1 MMKNYLMSVMMML
14 SLSTLCWAEPERA
27 TFGVVGGE
35 LSPALRVYTGVEQGV
50 PVRAVWPGSPAELA
64 GVKSGDVILK
74 LDGVTIK
81 DKAAMAAFLLQRKVG
96 DEVRATLSFGG
107 QIREVVVK
115 LLPRPTQ
122 LPNVHHSAEAAV
134 GGDRMH
140 RPMAVSE
147 EIRRQ
152 FRERRRN
159 ICRHFATLPESFDAP
174 GVTEEL
180 QAIRDLAR
188 DANPG
193 GSGWMVGRAGVSA
206 VQFRDAEGILLLRGA
221 HNLLTLEVY
230 SSEGKLLLRCGLN
243 NPDEWKS
250 LPAEVLNRLQKL

>member
-1 MMKNYLMSVMMML
+1 MMKKYLMPVL
-14 SLSTLCWAEPERA
+14 VLGSLCGAAPERA

-50 PVRAVWPGSPAELA
+50 PVRAVWPGSPAEHA
-64 GVKSGDVILK
+64 GVKRGDVIMK
-74 LDGVTIK
+74 LDGVPIR
-81 DKAAMAAFLLQRKVG
+81 DKAAMAAFLLERKVG
-96 DEVRATLSFGG
+96 DEVKATLSYGG

-122 LPNVHHSAEAAV
+122 SPDVHHSAEAAV

-140 RPMAVSE
+140 RPMTVSE

-206 VQFRDAEGILLLRGA
+206 VQFRDAEGTILLRGA

-230 SSEGKLLLRCGLN
+230 STDGKLVLRQQMN
-243 NPDEWKS
+243 TPEEWKA
-250 LPAEVLNRLQKL
+250 LPADVLNRLQKL

>member
-1 MMKNYLMSVMMML
+1 MKNYMISVWVML
-14 SLSTLCWAEPERA
+14 TLGSLCGAAPERA
-27 TFGVVGGE
+27 AFGVVGGE

-50 PVRAVWPGSPAELA
+50 PVRSVWPGSPAELA
-64 GVKSGDVILK
+64 GVKRGDVILK

-81 DKAAMAAFLLQRKVG
+81 DKAAMAAFLLERKVG
-96 DEVRATLSFGG
+96 DEVKATLSFGG

-122 LPNVHHSAEAAV
+122 SPGVHHTAEAAV
-134 GGDRMH
+134 GGDRIH
-140 RPMAVSE
+140 RPMTVSE

-159 ICRHFATLPESFDAP
+159 ICRRFATLPESFDAP
-174 GVTEEL
+174 AVTEEL

-188 DANPG
+188 DANPD

-206 VQFRDAEGILLLRGA
+206 VQFRDAEGIILLRGA

-230 SSEGKLLLRCGLN
+230 SSEGKLLLRGGLN
-243 NPDEWKS
+243 TPEEWKS
-250 LPAEVLNRLQKL
+250 LPAEVLNRLKKL

>member
-1 MMKNYLMSVMMML
+1 MMKNYLMPVLLML
-14 SLSTLCWAEPERA
+14 AFWPLCEAAPERA
-27 TFGVVGGE
+27 AFGVVGGE

-50 PVRAVWPGSPAELA
+50 PVRSVWPGSPAELA
-64 GVKSGDVILK
+64 GVKRGDVILK
-74 LDGVTIK
+74 LDGVAIR
-81 DKAAMAAFLLQRKVG
+81 DKAAMAAFLQERKVG
-96 DEVRATLSFGG
+96 DEVKATLSYGG
-107 QIREVVVK
+107 QIREIVVK

-122 LPNVHHSAEAAV
+122 SPDVHHSAEAAV

-140 RPMAVSE
+140 RPMTVSE
-147 EIRRQ
+147 DIRRQ

-159 ICRHFATLPESFDAP
+159 ICRHFATLPDSFDAP
-174 GVTEEL
+174 GVTDEL

-206 VQFRDAEGILLLRGA
+206 VQFRDADGTILLRGA

-230 SSEGKLLLRCGLN
+230 SSEGKLLLRRGLN
-243 NPDEWKS
+243 TPEEWKS
-250 LPAEVLNRLQKL
+250 LPPDVLNRLQKL

>member
-1 MMKNYLMSVMMML
+1 MMKKYLMSVL
-14 SLSTLCWAEPERA
+14 VLGSLCGAAPERA

-50 PVRAVWPGSPAELA
+50 PVRAVWPGSPAESA
-64 GVKSGDVILK
+64 GVKRGDVIMK
-74 LDGVTIK
+74 LDGVPIR
-81 DKAAMAAFLLQRKVG
+81 DKAAMAAFLLERKVG
-96 DEVRATLSFGG
+96 DEVKATLSYGG

-122 LPNVHHSAEAAV
+122 SPDVHHSAEAAV

-140 RPMAVSE
+140 RPMTVSE

-206 VQFRDAEGILLLRGA
+206 VQFRDAEGTILLRGA

-230 SSEGKLLLRCGLN
+230 STDGKLMLRQQMN
-243 NPDEWKS
+243 TPEEWKA
-250 LPAEVLNRLQKL
+250 LPADVLNRLQKL

>member
-1 MMKNYLMSVMMML
+1 MMKKYLMPVL
-14 SLSTLCWAEPERA
+14 VLGSLCGAAPERA

-50 PVRAVWPGSPAELA
+50 PVRAVWPGSPAESA
-64 GVKSGDVILK
+64 GVKRGDVIMK
-74 LDGVTIK
+74 LDGVPIR
-81 DKAAMAAFLLQRKVG
+81 DKAAMAAFLLERKVG
-96 DEVRATLSFGG
+96 DEVKATLSYGG
-107 QIREVVVK
+107 QMREVVVK
-115 LLPRPTQ
+115 LLPRPIQ
-122 LPNVHHSAEAAV
+122 SPDVHHSAEAAV

-140 RPMAVSE
+140 RPMTVSE

-206 VQFRDAEGILLLRGA
+206 VQFRDAEGTLLLRGA

-230 SSEGKLLLRCGLN
+230 STDGKLMLRQQMN
-243 NPDEWKS
+243 TPEEWKA
-250 LPAEVLNRLQKL
+250 LPADVLNRLQKL